1 MRSCLRSCA
10 GAKLTEEFPTLLSRR
25 PRQLASTGSAPGA
38 GSAGRLTRRN
48 ALAEDKSGEPLHF
61 AAQIDLA
68 EAARATGGAP
78 LPAKGSLAFFIGREG
93 P

>member
-1 MRSCLRSCA
+1 
-10 GAKLTEEFPTLLSRR
+10 
-25 PRQLASTGSAPGA
+25 
-38 GSAGRLTRRN
+38 
-48 ALAEDKSGEPLHF
+48 LAEDKSGEPLHF